1 MSINKSLLLSVAIA
15 LTSAVCHAAPLTP
28 DAALARIRSTRNT
41 QLRLK
46 MATNKP
52 RLVHTQTVG
61 GKAALYVFNQT
72 GSDGFVILSADDTAP
87 AVLGFSDSGTI
98 DADNMAPAMVEWLKG
113 MSEEISNVA
122 TGKRKPRTAAKT
134 PDVFSADWSEV
145 TPILTTEWA
154 QTRPY
159 NEACPWICTDDNEAY
174 EPYWDNNV
182 YAVTGCVA
190 TAMAQVMNYYQWPT
204 QPVGTSYFNSSI
216 DYSTEP
222 EYKWN
227 LMRDHYYGVYDPEHE
242 CMYIN
247 DSDWPSPEACATV
260 AQLMHDIG
268 TAVNMNYGRYGS
280 GAVADYLVDY
290 NIMTNNFSY
299 DKTVKFVHR
308 SNYSNEA
315 WETLIYSELAA
326 GYPLFYNGQDANT
339 NVGHAFVCDG
349 YKKELGTDNKTRN
362 YFHINWGW
370 EGLGN
375 GYFLLTPFYSES
387 SGVLDPETQST
398 GGVGENY
405 ASGQGAIVG
414 LRKPGTTPRLYTA
427 SAFQFSA
434 SNTASVPVTKWEKSN
449 TYYLKGKVVNGC
461 YSSSKTN
468 YHFAVEFKNIST
480 GESNTVIYDADN
492 ELSFNEEVIYV
503 PFQLPATLEDGE
515 YEVIL
520 KYWTTDKTDLKVV
533 TLPDGAVNPK
543 MKTKNIFVLEDGKN
557 YFAPTAQEYD
567 GVTYKRE
574 FYKGKWNSWYVP
586 FEISVDELED
596 NNLIAAEVCGFQ
608 PNADGG
614 YNLVIKKV
622 ETGKLDANTA
632 YFVSAGNQYTGSVVI
647 DGECTMQPSYN
658 VDRWFTIRGVA
669 EYHFKGT
676 YSKYTP
682 EDGGYA
688 AYIMT
693 SAGTLKKTGSY
704 VPAID
709 WYLEIHPL
717 TSSSAPYNISI
728 KLDDASTGITTAD
741 ATKKDDGAAYN
752 LNGQK
757 VGKDYK
763 GIVIRNG
770 KKFMIK

>member
-1 MSINKSLLLSVAIA
+1 MSINKSLLLSVALT
-15 LTSAVCHAAPLTP
+15 LTSAVCYASPLTP
-28 DAALARIRSTRNT
+28 DAALARIKTTKNS
-41 QLRLK
+41 QMRLK
-46 MATNKP
+46 MAAHKP
-52 RLVHTQTVG
+52 RLVHTHAVD
-61 GKAALYVFNQT
+61 GKATLYVFNQ
-72 GSDGFVILSADDTAP
+72 SNAAGFVILSADDTAP
-87 AVLGFSDSGTI
+87 AILGYSDTGCI
-98 DADNMAPAMVEWLKG
+98 DADNMAPALVDWMNG
-113 MSEEISNVA
+113 MSQEINSVA
-122 TGKRKPRTAAKT
+122 TGKRKPKTAGSTT
-134 PDVFSADWSEV
+134 PDVFSATWSEV
-145 TPILTTEWA
+145 EPLITTEWD
-154 QTRPY
+154 Q
-159 NEACPWICTDDNEAY
+159 D
-174 EPYWDNNV
+174 EPYYNSCPSEGGDQC
-182 YAVTGCVA
+182 VTGCVA
-190 TAMAQVMNYYQWPT
+190 TAMAQVMNYYQWPIR
-204 QPVGTSYFNSSI
+204 PKGTSFFNGSI

-222 EYKWN
+222 
-227 LMRDHYYGVYDPEHE
+227 VYDWDNMSDRYYYIFNPETGYFE
-242 CMYIN
+242 YNPVDPTDAQCR
-247 DSDWPSPEACATV
+247 AV
-260 AQLMHDIG
+260 AQLMYNIG
-268 TAVNMNYGRYGS
+268 TAVGMNYGVDGS
-280 GAVADYLVDY
+280 GAVANYLVECGV
-290 NIMTNNFSY
+290 MANNFSY
-299 DKTVKFVHR
+299 DKRVKWADR
-308 SNYSNEA
+308 SDYSHDK
-315 WETLIYSELAA
+315 WETLIYNELSTNH
-326 GYPLFYNGQDANT
+326 PVFYSGRDAIYNT
-339 NVGHAFVCDG
+339 GHAFVCDG
-349 YKKELGTDNKTRN
+349 YKKEIGTDGNTRN
-362 YFHINWGW
+362 LFHINWGW
-370 EGLGN
+370 GGNAN
-375 GYFLLTPFYSES
+375 GYYILTAFYN
-387 SGVLDPETQST
+387 GDNALVPT
-398 GGVGENY
+398 GTGIGGGGENY
-405 ASGQGAIVG
+405 ADSQGAIIN
-414 LRKPGTTPRLYTA
+414 LRIPGTTPELFSLEA
-427 SAFQFSA
+427 FELSAD
-434 SNTASVPVTKWEKSN
+434 NTSPYWAEPISRFETGV

-461 YSSSKTN
+461 YSDSKTT
-468 YHFAVEFKNIST
+468 YHFAVEFKNEDNS
-480 GESNTVIYDADN
+480 SFNKTVVYDTN
-492 ELSFNEEVIYV
+492 YELSFNEEVMYV
-503 PFQLPATLEDGE
+503 PFQLPEDLEDGE

-658 VDRWFTIRGVA
+658 VDRWFTITGVA

>member
-1 MSINKSLLLSVAIA
+1 MSINKSLLLSVALT
-15 LTSAVCHAAPLTP
+15 LTSAVCYASPLTP
-28 DAALARIRSTRNT
+28 DAALARVQSTRNS

-46 MATNKP
+46 MAAHKP
-52 RLVHTQTVG
+52 HLVHTQTVD
-61 GKAALYVFNQT
+61 GKAALYVFNQSK
-72 GSDGFVILSADDTAP
+72 SDGFVILAADDVAP
-87 AVLGFSDSGTI
+87 AVLGFSDSGRI
-98 DADNMAPAMVEWLKG
+98 DAGNMAPAMAEWLKG

-134 PDVFSADWSEV
+134 PDVFSADWSDV

-159 NEACPWICTDDNEAY
+159 NEACPYMGTDDTEAF
-174 EPYWDNNV
+174 EPYWDNKV

-190 TAMAQVMNYYQWPT
+190 TAMAQVMKYYEWPI

-222 EYKWN
+222 EYKWD

-280 GAVADYLVDY
+280 GAVAEYLVDY
-290 NIMTNNFSY
+290 NVMTNNFSY
-299 DKTVKFVHR
+299 DKTVKFAHR
-308 SNYSNEA
+308 SNYTNEA
-315 WETLIYSELAA
+315 WETLIYGELAA
-326 GYPLFYNGQDANT
+326 GYPLFYNGLDANT

-349 YKKELGTDNKTRN
+349 YKKEVGTDSKTRN

-375 GYFLLTPFYSES
+375 GYFLLTPFYGEA

-398 GGVGENY
+398 GGGGESY
-405 ASGQGAIVG
+405 ASSQGAIVG

-434 SNTASVPVTKWEKSN
+434 SNTASVPVTKWDKSK
-449 TYYLKGKVVNGC
+449 TYYLKGRVVNGC
-461 YSSSKTN
+461 YGSSETN
-468 YHFAVEFKNIST
+468 YHFAVEFKNTST
-480 GESNTVIYDADN
+480 SESNTVIYETDN
-492 ELSFNEEVIYV
+492 ELSFNEEIIYV
-503 PFQLPATLEDGE
+503 PFQLPTDLEDGE

-533 TLPDGAVNPK
+533 ELPDGVANPI
-543 MKTKNIFVLEDGKN
+543 MKTKNIFVLEDGKS
-557 YFAPTAQEYD
+557 YYAAEAQDYD
-567 GVTYKRE
+567 GVTYKRA

-586 FEISVDELED
+586 FEISVDELEA
-596 NNLIAAEVCGFQ
+596 NNLIAAQINGFT
-608 PNADGG
+608 PNSDGG
-614 YNLVIKKV
+614 YNLVIEKI
-622 ETGKLDANTA
+622 ESGTLDANKP

-647 DGECTMQPSYN
+647 EDCTLQPSYSTHL
-658 VDRWFTIRGVA
+658 WYTIPGVA

-682 EDGGYA
+682 DEDDYA

-728 KLDDASTGITTAD
+728 KLDDDATGITTVD
-741 ATKKDDGAAYN
+741 DTTKNDGAAYN

-763 GIVIRNG
+763 GIVIKNG
-770 KKFMIK
+770 KKYMIK